1 MSMNADPPS
10 ILAVQTGLLPA
21 FRIER
26 YFWNAYC
33 IALDASLGLC
43 ALAILLAVLNSGTPP
58 YGTTTVALIAAA
70 GTRKFRNPNAYSTFR
85 RHPYLLTLPAVL
97 SAASM
102 LAPDM
107 DANAIYFPALSGLA
121 LAPCVTTRRR
131 EIAAVILTTAAS
143 TFIAALAD
151 TRFPSL
157 AEPAEVTSSTFAVL
171 VVGTLM
177 AALINWC
184 AIQSATSGAPPQS
197 NETEWQLAART
208 SPARGTNQPPDPTLQ
223 SEQSPSPSRP
233 QRLLP
238 PPAILRA
245 VRDKL
250 RTIAPLDLDAE
261 LRPLTPRQL
270 QVFYLLKA
278 DLGPDQV
285 AKWLRLSLSMV
296 TQHQIEGRKRT
307 GLSDVEIIA
316 SLPEISE
323 YPNER
328 TSDLA

>member
-1 MSMNADPPS
+1 MSMNADPS
-10 ILAVQTGLLPA
+10 STVAVQTGLLPA

-26 YFWNAYC
+26 YFWNGYC
-33 IALDASLGLC
+33 IALDATLGLC
-43 ALAILLAVLNSGTPP
+43 ALAVLLAALNSGTPP
-58 YGTTTVALIAAA
+58 YGTVTVALIAAA
-70 GTRKFRNPNAYSTFR
+70 GTRMIRTPSAYSAFR
-85 RHPYLLTLPAVL
+85 RHPYLLTLPALL
-97 SAASM
+97 SATSM

-131 EIAAVILTTAAS
+131 EIAAVILITAAS

-157 AEPAEVTSSTFAVL
+157 AEPAELTSSTFAVL

-184 AIQSATSGAPPQS
+184 ATQAATVGAARQITQ
-197 NETEWQLAART
+197 NERQLAART
-208 SPARGTNQPPDPTLQ
+208 SPARETNEPPDPTLQ
-223 SEQSPSPSRP
+223 PEHSPSPARP

-245 VRDKL
+245 VRDHM
-250 RTIAPLDLDAE
+250 RAIAPLDLNTD
-261 LRPLTPRQL
+261 LRSLTARQL
-270 QVFYLLKA
+270 QVFYLVKA
-278 DLGPDQV
+278 DLGPDQA
-285 AKWLRLSLSMV
+285 AKWLRISLSMV
-296 TQHQIEGRKRT
+296 KQHQIEARKRT
-307 GLSDVEIIA
+307 GLSDVEIVA

-323 YPNER
+323 YP
-328 TSDLA
+328 T